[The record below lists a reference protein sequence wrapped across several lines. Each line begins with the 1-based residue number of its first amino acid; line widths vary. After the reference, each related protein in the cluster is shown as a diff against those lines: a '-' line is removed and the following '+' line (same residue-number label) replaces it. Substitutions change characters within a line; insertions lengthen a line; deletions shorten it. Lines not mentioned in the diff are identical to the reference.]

1 MGLSIRILEDFFRFV
16 VELQQR
22 EFVLKDK
29 NSVVISSV
37 WGLEKVRQQLQEEF
51 WQVSGQL
58 LEERKKCEMYEVLV
72 WRFQKWVLLF
82 IKEWDGMWVI
92 LGFYDSELILVE
104 YLFQL
109 IWCMWEVED
118 MVQKVYSYSVEM
130 EVQLLQVL
138 EELGG
143 QK

>member
-58 LEERKKCEMYEVLV
+58 LEERKKCEIYEVLV

-109 IWCMWEVED
+109 MWCMWEVED